1 MQKRKTSVVVYW
13 LTYTKVIKMKQLYI
27 ERSIELPEDLKIT
40 VKDRHVTIEG
50 PKGTLTR
57 NFDPTDVEI
66 TKKGKK
72 VDIKAYYINKKRKAA
87 TLAVVG
93 YINNMIKGV
102 MQGYTYKSKIVF
114 SHFPLTVEPDNK
126 KKIITIKN
134 LYGGRKHITVPIVG
148 PETTVKVD
156 KDDVI
161 IEGIDKEA
169 VGQTT
174 ANMQEACRL
183 RGKRKKDPE
192 TFMDGI
198 WQWDKE

>member
-1 MQKRKTSVVVYW
+1 MVVYW

-192 TFMDGI
+192 TFMDGV
-198 WQWDKE
+198 WLWDKE

>member
-40 VKDRHVTIEG
+40 VKDRYVTIEG

-93 YINNMIKGV
+93 YVNNMIKGV

-198 WQWDKE
+198 WLWDKE

>member
-1 MQKRKTSVVVYW
+1 VVVYW

-114 SHFPLTVEPDNK
+114 SHFPLTIEPDNK

-192 TFMDGI
+192 TFMDGV
-198 WQWDKE
+198 WLWDKE

>member
-1 MQKRKTSVVVYW
+1 VVVYW

-192 TFMDGI
+192 TFMDGV
-198 WQWDKE
+198 WLWDKE

>member
-1 MQKRKTSVVVYW
+1 MQKRKTSAVVYW
-13 LTYTKVIKMKQLYI
+13 LIYTKVIKMKQLYI
-27 ERSIELPEDLKIT
+27 ARSIELPEDLKIT

-192 TFMDGI
+192 TFMDGV
-198 WQWDKE
+198 WLWDKE